1 LDDSEFLV
9 LLASPAAAQSTWVVR
24 EVEHWRA
31 RRGVNGLLLVV
42 TDGEVVWDEAV
53 GDFSGTLTTALPEAL
68 RGLFAQEPR
77 FVDMRWARGLE
88 RLTLDDDRFSE
99 NVADLAATL
108 HGRPKADMIGEQ
120 VRQHRRTI
128 R

>member
-1 LDDSEFLV
+1 M
-9 LLASPAAAQSTWVVR
+9 
-24 EVEHWRA
+24 
-31 RRGVNGLLLVV
+31 
-42 TDGEVVWDEAV
+42 
-53 GDFSGTLTTALPEAL
+53 
-68 RGLFAQEPR
+68 
-77 FVDMRWARGLE
+77 DMRWARGLE

-128 R
+128 RLARGAIVVLSVTTVAALTAAVLAVWQRRVATDAED